1 MSGAPP
7 PSDPEVA
14 AEQEYLGL
22 ALTSLAAMR
31 ARAQHLLRDL
41 VAAGNPDLDYVAAL
55 SRRVSLLED
64 SPRPLL
70 FGRIDEEDGP
80 AWHIGRRHV
89 EDEHA
94 DPVVVDWRAP
104 VAVPF
109 YRASAKEPLGLSRR
123 RQIMV
128 DRGSVVAVADDVFG
142 GADAD
147 AGSTRLRGGDA
158 LLAELERA
166 RTGEMLDIVA
176 TIQAEQDEIIRA
188 PLGELLTV
196 QGGPGTGKTAVGLH
210 RAAFLLYN
218 HPPLSRDGVLVLG
231 PSRAFLRYIAQ
242 VLPSLGEEAV
252 VQTTIADIAPKAK
265 VRIEEP
271 FGVRRL
277 KGDARMGG
285 VLRRALEGRRHR
297 LESDVSLR
305 VRFARA
311 SLSAERVNE
320 VVDSIVARP
329 APYKAG
335 RAALRARLV
344 SEARRVFRRS
354 ARLGA
359 DEAWFERELTAT
371 DEFKALLD
379 TLWPTVSPTALV
391 RDLLCSRSQLER
403 CATSGLLAHNEWPM
417 LLRSRDASSTSTSWS
432 VDDLALLDEASFLTG
447 GRTRTYGHIVVDE
460 AQDLTPMQFRMVAR
474 RAPSG
479 SITVLG
485 DLAQATG
492 PWAYAD
498 WSEVRAHLPDAATQR
513 HEELTLGYRAPG
525 RVLVY
530 ASRLLPLAAPGV
542 TPTSSIRAGRTDPAI
557 LQVDPDELAPAAL
570 TEARALT
577 EQLRTGRDHHSR
589 RATSRP
595 SPRWR
600 KGSGMSAV
608 LERDAMTRPV
618 TIVPAAA
625 AKGLEFDAV
634 VVVEPSAFA
643 GSGQRGLRLL
653 YVAMTRPIQHLSIVH
668 ALPLPDVL
676 GGLSSARSP
685 TIRCMEVEGQSGP
698 DHRWKQRHRRG
709 CRAALGG
716 CRRARR
722 PRRRRH
728 CPRPKIADEL
738 GGRFVHTDV
747 ADPAASTAAV
757 AAAVEAF
764 GGLHIAH
771 LNAGVTSWCG
781 MGDDFD
787 PEAYRRSMAINLDGV
802 VYGIAAARRAIKT
815 SGGGTIVATASM
827 AGLVPAPFDPI
838 YAANKHA
845 VVGLTRS
852 LGQVYEPDG
861 IRVHA
866 LCPSFAYTNI
876 IKGSEQT
883 LLDMGFPIIEVADVV
898 DAFQRILDSDST
910 GQCWYV
916 VAGRLSEPFEFRRAP
931 GPRLD

>member
-14 AEQEYLGL
+14 AEQEYFGL

-89 EDEHA
+89 EDERA

-379 TLWPTVSPTALV
+379 TLWPTVSPTTLV

-403 CATSGLLAHNEWPM
+403 ATSGLLAHNEWPM
-417 LLRSRDASSTSTSWS
+417 LLRSREASSTSTSWS

-447 GRTRTYGHIVVDE
+447 GRTRAYGHIVVDE

-577 EQLRTGRDHHSR
+577 DHYALVAIITPDEHVATLTALAKGRR
-589 RATSRP
+589 EV
-595 SPRWR
+595 
-600 KGSGMSAV
+600 GV

-676 GGLSSARSP
+676 GA
-685 TIRCMEVEGQSGP
+685 
-698 DHRWKQRHRRG
+698 
-709 CRAALGG
+709 
-716 CRRARR
+716 
-722 PRRRRH
+722 
-728 CPRPKIADEL
+728 
-738 GGRFVHTDV
+738 
-747 ADPAASTAAV
+747 
-757 AAAVEAF
+757 
-764 GGLHIAH
+764 
-771 LNAGVTSWCG
+771 
-781 MGDDFD
+781 
-787 PEAYRRSMAINLDGV
+787 
-802 VYGIAAARRAIKT
+802 
-815 SGGGTIVATASM
+815 
-827 AGLVPAPFDPI
+827 
-838 YAANKHA
+838 
-845 VVGLTRS
+845 
-852 LGQVYEPDG
+852 
-861 IRVHA
+861 
-866 LCPSFAYTNI
+866 
-876 IKGSEQT
+876 
-883 LLDMGFPIIEVADVV
+883 
-898 DAFQRILDSDST
+898 
-910 GQCWYV
+910 
-916 VAGRLSEPFEFRRAP
+916 
-931 GPRLD
+931 